1 MEVSL
6 LIQQSKPLIELW
18 KALVGDEKDFVPT
31 QRQFLI
37 WLSMYDVATVEK
49 GISRTAVWQESTQ
62 DLGKA
67 ISRTISDYVRYAS
80 SVMATAKRDAAAKA
94 VSRG

>member
-1 MEVSL
+1 MDVASL
-6 LIQQSKPLIELW
+6 TQQSQPLIELW
-18 KALVGDEKDFVPT
+18 KALVGGVDFVPS

-49 GISRTAVWQESTQ
+49 GISRTAVWSERNERKTLL
-62 DLGKA
+62 DH
-67 ISRTISDYVRYAS
+67 IRYAS
-80 SVMATAKRDAAAKA
+80 GVMSTTKRDAA